1 MTARKNSYLA
11 LRRRMQRVAG
21 ILECLAAQDH
31 SYLSPLAADKIA
43 TLQRGYESAARRI
56 RENL

>member
-11 LRRRMQRVAG
+11 LRRRMQRVAVL
-21 ILECLAAQDH
+21 LEAWSASDH
-31 SYLSPLAADKIA
+31 SYLPPVQADRIA
-43 TLQRGYESAARRI
+43 LLQRGYAAAARNI